1 MVGGGYWE
9 RLEPNLTTY
18 SRSRSCLTGLALC
31 QDIGNG
37 IDDTDNFI
45 LPLDTISHRPDFAP
59 IGMDSQ
65 LVLASKEDFWRLQ
78 NEMKNVY
85 ATQAEHSDRLT
96 RLERRQDDDSRLKS
110 VWGGQSPFPGILG
123 GTPQQGLFPALP

>member
-1 MVGGGYWE
+1 
-9 RLEPNLTTY
+9 
-18 SRSRSCLTGLALC
+18 
-31 QDIGNG
+31 
-37 IDDTDNFI
+37 
-45 LPLDTISHRPDFAP
+45 
-59 IGMDSQ
+59 MDSQ

-96 RLERRQDDDSRLKS
+96 RLERRQDDESRLKS

-123 GTPQQGLFPALP
+123 GTPQQGMFRIFLRKFASLTTISEQAFNPAAEAFKSFDQDQSANLLGSLHLESEEEPRRGASRAKSL